1 VAVGGSIEKKTR
13 RNENRSQ
20 WNSDSDCPQQPTG
33 NRGLIC
39 QHLANQGQNHNDARV
54 GMPRT
59 EKILAQRIVDVPAA
73 LGHQRGQQ
81 KISTVLNRWD
91 GDEDD
96 PGHYSGFASHK
107 LSFTLV

>member
-1 VAVGGSIEKKTR
+1 MTPAWACPARKKF
-13 RNENRSQ
+13 
-20 WNSDSDCPQQPTG
+20 W
-33 NRGLIC
+33 L
-39 QHLANQGQNHNDARV
+39 L
-54 GMPRT
+54 
-59 EKILAQRIVDVPAA
+59 RIVDVPAA

-107 LSFTLV
+107 LSFTLVSVETN